1 MDVQRFLATH
11 DGVISRAQARACG
24 LSDDQ
29 IARKVASGEW
39 IRRAPGVYFAIA
51 WSWTAAARVRVAAK
65 WARPTGALGAITAAW
80 WLGLGVTDPRPLTVV
95 LPRGCSRK
103 PPRGVTVV
111 QRDLLGDRIEYQ
123 RLPVVS
129 RALASLDAAVAL
141 GTEGQTF
148 LDRAL
153 QQRLVTLEELRTVQ
167 SRHLGRRGSA
177 TAHRLLVQAS
187 DRAASKPERL
197 VVELL
202 RRAGI
207 TGWTLNLAVTLS
219 TGRRALVDIAFP
231 DVRFAVEVDG
241 WAFHVDP
248 ERFVGDRVRK
258 RTLVAAGW
266 TVVEVTWDDL
276 LHRPDEVVDQ
286 LRRTLA
292 RLRA

>member
-1 MDVQRFLATH
+1 MDIQRFLATH
-11 DGVISRAQARACG
+11 DGVITRAQARACG

-51 WSWTAAARVRVAAK
+51 WAWTVTARVRVAGE
-65 WARPTGALGAITAAW
+65 WARPTGALGATAAAW
-80 WLGLGVTDPRPLTVV
+80 WLGLGVTDPRPLTVI

-103 PPRGVTVV
+103 SPRGVTVV
-111 QRDLLGDRIEYQ
+111 QRDLRGDRVEH
-123 RLPVVS
+123 RGLPVVG
-129 RALASLDAAVAL
+129 RALATLDTAVAL
-141 GTEGQTF
+141 GPEGQTF

-153 QQRLVTLEELRTVQ
+153 QQGQVTLEDLRAAQ

-177 TAHRLLVQAS
+177 AAHRLLVRAG
-187 DRAASKPERL
+187 DRAASEPERL
-197 VVELL
+197 VAALL
-202 RRAGI
+202 RRAGV
-207 TGWTLNLAVTLS
+207 TGWTLNHEVTLS
-219 TGRRALVDIAFP
+219 TGRRALLDIAFP
-231 DVRFAVEVDG
+231 DVRFAIEVDG

-258 RTLVAAGW
+258 RTLVADGW

-276 LHRPDEVVDQ
+276 LNRPDEVIDQ
-286 LRRTLA
+286 VRRVLA